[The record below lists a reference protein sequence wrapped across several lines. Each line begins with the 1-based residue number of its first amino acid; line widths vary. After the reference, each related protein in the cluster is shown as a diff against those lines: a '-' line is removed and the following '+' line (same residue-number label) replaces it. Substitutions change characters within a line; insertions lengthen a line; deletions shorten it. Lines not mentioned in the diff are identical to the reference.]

1 MLTKEQLQNA
11 ARCTMM
17 KCDECKLQPSPG
29 AIVCVLRVAQTALEL
44 MDELEQ
50 ANKTIH
56 IQTYGKYGTLQ
67 YAENLDRASKTIDE
81 FVSCKDEL
89 SGRIMQMDTVLK
101 RAVED
106 INLLVGECVSSLK
119 CAMCKYNP
127 DDTGCVLDGSQFDDD
142 GECHFEWRG

>member
-1 MLTKEQLQNA
+1 MDISKLTREQLEAFKN
-11 ARCTMM
+11 CTSD
-17 KCDECKLQPSPG
+17 KDCDNCKVQP
-29 AIVCVLRVAQTALEL
+29 ICVICSEQEVTGLLAETALSL

-101 RAVED
+101 QAKKALEM
-106 INLLVGECVSSLK
+106 LHP
-119 CAMCKYNP
+119 MNP
-127 DDTGCVLDGSQFDDD
+127 DERCFVYDVW
-142 GECHFEWRG
+142 ECIKDMGA